1 MVRTRRVFAG
11 GRKKVVILA
20 TLEFFSMKYERAS
33 KFKAS
38 NYFYTEFR
46 RGVISRMRGGLIMDT
61 ATDFSAATGVLE
73 QQFALVRKAVQDL
86 EDECAII
93 SQHVKE
99 VRVLAEIY
107 RRSLSRV
114 TLQEVKDEQ
123 RERTD

>member
-1 MVRTRRVFAG
+1 LYLEIRESLEIQGLELFQYGISKGGDIEGAG
-11 GRKKVVILA
+11 R
-20 TLEFFSMKYERAS
+20 
-33 KFKAS
+33 
-38 NYFYTEFR
+38 
-46 RGVISRMRGGLIMDT
+46 LIMDT
-61 ATDFSAATGVLE
+61 ATDFSATTSVLE

-123 RERTD
+123 RE

>member
-1 MVRTRRVFAG
+1 MYPAG
-11 GRKKVVILA
+11 LCRGKEESSNFGNAVILY
-20 TLEFFSMKYERAS
+20 LEIRESLEIQGLELFLYGIS
-33 KFKAS
+33 K
-38 NYFYTEFR
+38 
-46 RGVISRMRGGLIMDT
+46 GGDIEESGEDFIMDT
-61 ATDFSAATGVLE
+61 ATDFSATTSVLE

-107 RRSLSRV
+107 RRSLARV

-123 RERTD
+123 SRQ

>member
-1 MVRTRRVFAG
+1 
-11 GRKKVVILA
+11 
-20 TLEFFSMKYERAS
+20 
-33 KFKAS
+33 
-38 NYFYTEFR
+38 
-46 RGVISRMRGGLIMDT
+46 VISKERGGLIMDT
-61 ATDFSAATGVLE
+61 ATATDFSSTTSVLE

-99 VRVLAEIY
+99 VRILAEIY

-123 RERTD
+123 SRQ